1 MIFMTVSN
9 KKKLSTKPK
18 TNEPNKIL
26 RWISRNE
33 QMERN
38 GGGQFVAVN
47 RIFKDKKKYDRKK
60 AKQETRKASCFFY
73 RYLNYFSRTDL

>member
-1 MIFMTVSN
+1 MIMSS
-9 KKKLSTKPK
+9 KRKLSTKPK

-60 AKQETRKASCFFY
+60 AKQEARKASCFLLSIIV
-73 RYLNYFSRTDL
+73 RLM

>member
-1 MIFMTVSN
+1 MTVSN
-9 KKKLSTKPK
+9 KKRLSTKPK

-60 AKQETRKASCFFY
+60 AKQETRKASCFLSSIIV
-73 RYLNYFSRTDL
+73 RLM